1 MCSCGFS
8 THTPKYLCNPKPEAL
23 LSSLKGGLMIPGSWQ
38 AEEPQEMRVTH
49 HSYKY
54 ASTCLSSQEI
64 AFALQIHWLTFC
76 ITFGPQRIETRE
88 KFVIRVLKP
97 EDLGFCFKCYTK
109 RFSLTRTSHPETGL
123 GMDPHSD
130 WLWRRDSKELQYV
143 WCVGLSDF

>member
-1 MCSCGFS
+1 MWMFPA
-8 THTPKYLCNPKPEAL
+8 HTPKYLCNPKPEAL
-23 LSSLKGGLMIPGSWQ
+23 LSSVKGVLMIPDSWQ
-38 AEEPQEMRVTH
+38 AEEPQEMCAAH
-49 HSYKY
+49 HTYKY

-76 ITFGPQRIETRE
+76 ITFRPQRIETRE

-97 EDLGFCFKCYTK
+97 DDLGFCFKRYTK
-109 RFSLTRTSHPETGL
+109 RFSLTGTSRPEISL

-130 WLWRRDSKELQYV
+130 WLQSRDSKELQYV